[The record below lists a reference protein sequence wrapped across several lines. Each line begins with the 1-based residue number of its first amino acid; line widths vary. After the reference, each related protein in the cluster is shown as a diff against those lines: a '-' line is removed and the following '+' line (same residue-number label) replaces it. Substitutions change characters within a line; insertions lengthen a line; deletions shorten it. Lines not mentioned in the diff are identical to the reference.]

1 MTTGS
6 APSAGSIVV
15 VAARRTPIGRFLG
28 GLSGFSGP
36 ELGAFAVR
44 AVLDDLR
51 AVGVDRL
58 PDPRVVLGS
67 ARQAGAGPNPAR
79 QVAVRAGLDESTVA
93 LTINM
98 ACASGLEAIA
108 QAARLLASGEAES
121 VVAGGMESMSR
132 VPFLLDRMRN
142 GYRLGHAKVE
152 DAMYRD
158 GFLCPLAEQLMG
170 ETAETLAAQ
179 YAISRSEQDAYALE
193 SQTRATRAQAA
204 GRFDAELVAVPSSH
218 KGKPAVTADEHVRG
232 DTTLESLAKLPPVFS
247 ADGCVTAGNASGIT
261 DGAAALVL
269 MRGET
274 ARRLGAPVLATLD
287 GWHSAGVD
295 PRVMGIGPVPAVR
308 ELLARKAAAGG
319 DGSLRSIDLVEL
331 NEAFAAQVLAVDRE
345 LAFDREKLN
354 VNGGA
359 IALGHPIGA
368 SGARI
373 VVTLLHEMI
382 KRDAR
387 RGLATLCVSGGMGH
401 AMLFQRQAA

>member
-1 MTTGS
+1 MTAHG
-6 APSAGSIVV
+6 AARADAIAV

-28 GLSGFSGP
+28 GLSGYSGP
-36 ELGAFAVR
+36 ELGGFAVR
-44 AVLDDLR
+44 AVMDDLR
-51 AVGVDRL
+51 AAGIDSL
-58 PDPRVVLGS
+58 PNPRVVLGS

-79 QVAVRAGLDESTVA
+79 QVAVRAGLGETTVA
-93 LTINM
+93 HTVNM

-108 QAARLLASGEAES
+108 QGARLLALGEADS

-179 YAISRSEQDAYALE
+179 YSISRTEQDAFALE
-193 SQTRATRAQAA
+193 SQQRAARAQSE
-204 GRFDAELVAVPSSH
+204 GRFDAELIAVPSSL
-218 KGKPAVTADEHVRG
+218 KGQGAVNSDEHVRG
-232 DTTLESLAKLPPVFS
+232 DTTPESLAKLPPVFS
-247 ADGCVTAGNASGIT
+247 PSGCVTAGNASGIT
-261 DGAAALVL
+261 DGAAAVVL
-269 MRGET
+269 MRTET
-274 ARRLGAPVLATLD
+274 AQRLGAPVLATIRA
-287 GWHSAGVD
+287 WHSAGVD
-295 PRVMGIGPVPAVR
+295 PKVMGIGPVPAVR
-308 ELLARKAAAGG
+308 ELLEREAAAGR
-319 DGSLRSIDLVEL
+319 DAKLESIDLIEL

-345 LAFDREKLN
+345 LKFDRAKLN

-373 VVTLLHEMI
+373 VVTLLHEM
-382 KRDAR
+382 R
-387 RGLATLCVSGGMGH
+387 RKGAHLGLATLCVSGGMGH
-401 AMLFQRQAA
+401 AMLLER